1 MSWLL
6 DGRPVAR
13 LLVTRLRYLG
23 DIVMATAV
31 LEALRRGD
39 ERLEIG
45 FLCEEAYAPAL
56 AGHPQLARVHEFGVR
71 RRGGDARARGGA
83 GASRGR
89 GTAALA
95 AELRRA
101 RYDVAVDLFFNPRS
115 AWLLALAGIRARLA
129 GPAGGRRW
137 LYTHCGAPGGAG
149 WPAELAGLAPGGLGE
164 HLSRLAP
171 LVHAESGLAF
181 GAWYREQGV
190 RASTRL
196 SSRRPPSAPGARP
209 LLLAPGATWPTKRW
223 PSAHW
228 RDLAAM
234 LAATRE
240 RPVRVLTPPGAA
252 KVAAAIADGAAAGGG
267 DVRALPELGLAEVL
281 DQVAGAAGL
290 IAADGGIMHAAV
302 ALGVPTLA
310 LFGPT
315 DPRLWF
321 PYEGAGP
328 YRVLATRPPCHPC
341 DLHRC
346 PAFVC
351 LPDLRPE
358 TVAAAARDLLA
369 TGNAP

>member
-23 DIVMATAV
+23 DVVMATPV
-31 LEALRRGD
+31 VDALRRGD

-45 FLCEEAYAPAL
+45 FLCEEAHAPAL
-56 AGHPQLARVHEFGVR
+56 ADHPGLARVHALGAR
-71 RRGGDARARGGA
+71 RRGGDAQARGGA
-83 GASRGR
+83 SARGGR
-89 GTAALA
+89 GTLAMA
-95 AELRRA
+95 AELRSV

-115 AWLLALAGIRARLA
+115 AWLLRLAGIGARLA
-129 GPAGGRRW
+129 GPAGSRRR
-137 LYTHCGAPGGAG
+137 LYTHCSAPGGAA
-149 WPAELAGLAPGGLGE
+149 WPPDLAALAPGGLGE

-171 LVHAESGLAF
+171 LVHAESGLSFAAWF
-181 GAWYREQGV
+181 RRQGA
-190 RASTRL
+190 RALPRL
-196 SSRRPPSAPGARP
+196 APRRPPPAGEARP

-223 PSAHW
+223 PAAHW
-228 RDLAAM
+228 RELAAE
-234 LAATRE
+234 LARGQS
-240 RPVRVLTPPGAA
+240 RPVRVLAPPGAGP
-252 KVAAAIADGAAAGGG
+252 VAAGIAGGVGG
-267 DVRALPELGLAEVL
+267 DVQALPELDLPQVL
-281 DQVAGAAGL
+281 DRVGGAAGL
-290 IAADGGIMHAAV
+290 VTADGGIMHAAV

-328 YRVLATRPPCHPC
+328 FRVVATRPACHPC

-351 LPDLRPE
+351 LPDLLPGA
-358 TVAAAARDLLA
+358 VARAARELFA
-369 TGNAP
+369 EGGAP